1 MSDLHGAMDAQQ
13 LYSEN
18 VLDYASQPR
27 NKRVLDPCTFSHRD
41 RNPSCGD
48 KIELFVRLDSDERV
62 EAMTFDGHG
71 CAISQAAA
79 SMLTEDAI
87 GKRVE
92 ALAAIGGE
100 RVIEMLGIPVGPSRM
115 NCAMLGLKTLK
126 GAIELYQQTKNV

>member
-1 MSDLHGAMDAQQ
+1 MDAQQ

-18 VLDYASQPR
+18 VLDHASHPR
-27 NKRVLDPCTFSHRD
+27 NKGTLDPFTFSHRD
-41 RNPSCGD
+41 LNPSCGD
-48 KIELFVRLDSDERV
+48 KIEMFVRLGADGQV

-71 CAISQAAA
+71 CAVSQAAV

-92 ALAAIGGE
+92 ALAAIDGE

-126 GAIELYQQTKNV
+126 GAIELYEKI